1 MRKLVV
7 GFLLLFGISFS
18 MQAQEKFTG
27 ADGITVEIDK
37 TTRIITVGGSI
48 AETVWALGGGDKVIA
63 TDESTTYPPQVFR
76 MPRVPYVRNLTSE
89 GILSLNPTLI
99 LASDDAGPQPALDQI
114 RAVGTNLLLIEE
126 KESLEGVNNKIKLIG
141 EILGAT
147 DLAKEL
153 IDENNRQFNTAA
165 EQRNVLSTQPKV
177 MFVLSVRNGSSFMVA
192 GASTGAERMIE
203 LAGGKNAM
211 NSFQGYKPVSNEAIL
226 AANPDFVLVM
236 QSRFDEISTAIKN
249 TQGINL
255 IAASKKNQ
263 IVGMDG
269 NKLLGFGPRFGS
281 AILELMSLLHPEEFD
296 L

>member
-1 MRKLVV
+1 MKRLIVSL
-7 GFLLLFGISFS
+7 LLLFGVSFT
-18 MQAQEKFTG
+18 AQTQ
-27 ADGITVEIDK
+27 

-48 AETVWALGGGDKVIA
+48 AETVWALGGGSQVIA
-63 TDESTTYPPQVFR
+63 TDESTTFPPEVFR

-89 GILSLNPTLI
+89 GILSLGPTLI
-99 LASDDAGPQPALDQI
+99 LASDDAGPQAALDQI
-114 RAVGTNLLLIEE
+114 KAAGTDLLLIKEE
-126 KESLEGVNNKIKLIG
+126 ESLEGVISKIRIIG
-141 EILGAT
+141 EVLGAE
-147 DLAKEL
+147 DLAEEL
-153 IDENNRQFNTAA
+153 ISDNEKQYATA
-165 EQRNVLSTQPKV
+165 EGQRKVLSSQPTV

-192 GASTGAERMIE
+192 GTNTGAEKMIQ

-211 NSFQGYKPVSNEAIL
+211 DSFQGYKPVSNEAIL

-236 QSRFDEISTAIKN
+236 QSRLDEVSSALKN

-255 IAASKKNQ
+255 ISASQKDQ